1 MCWKLKSSEAHQ
13 FPFLGSLILSNKLA
27 LLIVHVVKIHYLSPT
42 FPMFSTMGYLFLM
55 IKGGLP
61 KVDFS
66 S

>member
-1 MCWKLKSSEAHQ
+1 VLEGKVKQGLLIPFFRFINIIKLTC
-13 FPFLGSLILSNKLA
+13 LV
-27 LLIVHVVKIHYLSPT
+27 IVHVVNFTTLLPPS
-42 FPMFSTMGYLFLM
+42 PMFSTMGHLFLM